1 MIYRLSAC
9 SPHAQGMAVL
19 VRATDDEPL
28 ALIAV
33 AVSEVVVDVVHEDP
47 DKHAL
52 IGVPRR
58 RVFARNADLFQQL
71 RTCFVDGRHETL
83 DLLWERATAA
93 DLRHLPRRISAAKQP
108 ASPA

>member
-28 ALIAV
+28 TLIAV
-33 AVSEVVVDVVHEDP
+33 AASAAVVDVVHEDSN
-47 DKHAL
+47 KHAL

-58 RVFARNADLFQQL
+58 RVFAHNADLFQQL
-71 RTCFVDGRHETL
+71 STCFADGRHDTL
-83 DLLWERATAA
+83 CSLWEHAMAA
-93 DLRHLPRRISAAKQP
+93 DLGHLPRRVSTNTQATNP
-108 ASPA
+108 R